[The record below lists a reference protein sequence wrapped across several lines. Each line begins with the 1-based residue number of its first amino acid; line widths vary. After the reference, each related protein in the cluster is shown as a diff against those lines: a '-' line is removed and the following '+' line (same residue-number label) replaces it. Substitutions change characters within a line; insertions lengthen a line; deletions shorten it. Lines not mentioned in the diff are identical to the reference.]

1 MIICRPTAIADLAF
15 VLAAENDPE
24 NAPFVGQWSQERHQQ
39 AIADANEAH
48 LIIAHSD
55 DGRPLGYCILQGITD
70 PHGVIQI
77 RRLVITEKG
86 KGYGR
91 IVLAQI
97 QDLAFQT
104 YGAHRL
110 WLDVKTN
117 NPRAQHL
124 YTQSGFTYEG
134 CLRECLKTNQGYLSL
149 KLMSMLRQEY
159 ECRFQ
164 LATTNREP
172 LRDDPRNNL

>member
-1 MIICRPTAIADLAF
+1 MVTCRPTTVADLAF
-15 VLAAENDPE
+15 VLAAENHPD
-24 NAPFVGQWSQERHQQ
+24 NAPFVGQWSREQHQQ
-39 AIADANEAH
+39 AIADVNEAH
-48 LIIAHSD
+48 LTIIHTD
-55 DGRPLGYCILQGITD
+55 DGRSLGYCILQGIAD

-97 QDLAFQT
+97 QHLAFQT

-124 YTQSGFTYEG
+124 YTQAGFTYEG
-134 CLRECLKTNQGYLSL
+134 CLRECLKTHQGYLSL
-149 KLMSMLRQEY
+149 NLMSVLRHEY
-159 ECRFQ
+159 EHRQ
-164 LATTNREP
+164 K
-172 LRDDPRNNL
+172 